1 LGCNDNRTTACNLS
15 LRKLG
20 AVAAGEAPD
29 ANEQSDALAALNQLI
44 ESWNLQGLTL
54 YRLENASYT
63 LVPSQQTY
71 TIGSG
76 ADFDGARPIT
86 LKRLCDAGRNRL
98 PAGAAHTSAVERDS
112 AEIAGVPTARGRL
125 LRADV
130 SRRNAAILA
139 CSLEAL
145 TVTLS
150 VNMQISPVASIG
162 ATIALPPGYERA
174 LVYALAVDL
183 APEYP
188 AVTLSQRVID
198 TADEALADI
207 KRANNTQNQAATF
220 DIALAGGCGGSL
232 AAFIAGIL
240 TGENPARRR
249 HRKP

>member
-1 LGCNDNRTTACNLS
+1 MTTALQLVTS
-15 LRKLG
+15 ALRKIG

-44 ESWNLQGLTL
+44 ESWNLQGLAL
-54 YRLENASYT
+54 YRRENVAYS
-63 LVPSQQTY
+63 LVPSQQVY
-71 TIGSG
+71 TIGIG

-86 LKRLCDAGRNRL
+86 LNCAFVTRGGIDYPLEPLTQAQWNEILQKSQESQL
-98 PAGAAHTSAVERDS
+98 PEAVYYEPTFPDGTLRFWP
-112 AEIAGVPTARGRL
+112 VP
-125 LRADV
+125 
-130 SRRNAAILA
+130 
-139 CSLEAL
+139 LEAL

-232 AAFIAGIL
+232 AAFIAGY
-240 TGENPARRR
+240 
-249 HRKP
+249 

>member
-1 LGCNDNRTTACNLS
+1 MTTALQLVTSS

-29 ANEQSDALAALNQLI
+29 ADEQADALAALNQI
-44 ESWNLQGLTL
+44 VESWNLQGLAL
-54 YRLENASYT
+54 YRRENVAYS
-63 LVPSQQTY
+63 LVPSQQVY

-76 ADFDGARPIT
+76 ANFNGARPIT
-86 LKRLCDAGRNRL
+86 MNGAFVTRGGIDYPLAPLTQAQWNEILQKSQESQL
-98 PAGAAHTSAVERDS
+98 PEAVYYEPTFPDGTLRFWP
-112 AEIAGVPTARGRL
+112 VP
-125 LRADV
+125 
-130 SRRNAAILA
+130 
-139 CSLEAL
+139 LEAL
-145 TVTLS
+145 TVTLAI
-150 VNMQISPVASIG
+150 NMQLGAVADINDDL
-162 ATIALPPGYERA
+162 AFPPGYERA

-232 AAFIAGIL
+232 AAFVAGY
-240 TGENPARRR
+240 
-249 HRKP
+249 

>member
-1 LGCNDNRTTACNLS
+1 MTTALQLVTS
-15 LRKLG
+15 ALRKIG

-29 ANEQSDALAALNQLI
+29 ASEQSDALAALNQLI

-86 LKRLCDAGRNRL
+86 LNGAFVTRGGIDYPVVPLTQQQWNDILQKSTESQL
-98 PAGAAHTSAVERDS
+98 PS
-112 AEIAGVPTARGRL
+112 GVYYEPAYPIGTVR
-125 LRADV
+125 V
-130 SRRNAAILA
+130 WPVP
-139 CSLEAL
+139 LEGL
-145 TVTLS
+145 TITLS

-162 ATIALPPGYERA
+162 STIALPPGYERA

-198 TADEALADI
+198 AADEALADI

-232 AAFIAGIL
+232 AAFVAGY
-240 TGENPARRR
+240 
-249 HRKP
+249 

>member
-1 LGCNDNRTTACNLS
+1 MTTALQLVTS
-15 LRKLG
+15 ALRKIG

-29 ANEQSDALAALNQLI
+29 ADEQADALAALNQI
-44 ESWNLQGLTL
+44 VESWNLQGLAL
-54 YRLENASYT
+54 YRRENVAYS
-63 LVPSQQTY
+63 LVPSQQVY

-76 ADFDGARPIT
+76 ANFNGARPIT
-86 LKRLCDAGRNRL
+86 INGAFVTRAGIDYPVEVLTQSQWNGILYKSLSSQL
-98 PAGAAHTSAVERDS
+98 PS
-112 AEIAGVPTARGRL
+112 GVYYEPAYPIGTVR
-125 LRADV
+125 V
-130 SRRNAAILA
+130 WPVP
-139 CSLEAL
+139 LEGL
-145 TVTLS
+145 TITLS

-198 TADEALADI
+198 AADEALADI

-232 AAFIAGIL
+232 AAFVAGY
-240 TGENPARRR
+240 
-249 HRKP
+249 

>member
-1 LGCNDNRTTACNLS
+1 MTTALQLVTS
-15 LRKLG
+15 ALRKIG

-71 TIGSG
+71 RIGIG

-86 LKRLCDAGRNRL
+86 LNCAFVTRGGIDYPLEPLTQAQWNEILQKSQESQL
-98 PAGAAHTSAVERDS
+98 PEAVYYEPTFPDGTLRFWP
-112 AEIAGVPTARGRL
+112 VP
-125 LRADV
+125 
-130 SRRNAAILA
+130 
-139 CSLEAL
+139 LEAL
-145 TVTLS
+145 TVTLAI
-150 VNMQISPVASIG
+150 NMQLGAVADINDDL
-162 ATIALPPGYERA
+162 AFPPGYERA
-174 LVYALAVDL
+174 LVYALAVEL

-232 AAFIAGIL
+232 AAFIAGY
-240 TGENPARRR
+240 
-249 HRKP
+249 

>member
-1 LGCNDNRTTACNLS
+1 MTTALQLVTSS

-29 ANEQSDALAALNQLI
+29 ADEQADALAALNQI
-44 ESWNLQGLTL
+44 VESWNLQGLAL
-54 YRLENASYT
+54 YRRENVAYS
-63 LVPSQQTY
+63 LVPSQQVY

-76 ADFDGARPIT
+76 ANFNGARPIT
-86 LKRLCDAGRNRL
+86 LNCAFVTRGGIDYPLAPLTQAQWNEILQKSQESQL
-98 PAGAAHTSAVERDS
+98 PEAVYYEPTFPDGTLRFWP
-112 AEIAGVPTARGRL
+112 VP
-125 LRADV
+125 
-130 SRRNAAILA
+130 
-139 CSLEAL
+139 LEAL
-145 TVTLS
+145 TVTLAI
-150 VNMQISPVASIG
+150 NMQLGAVADINDDL
-162 ATIALPPGYERA
+162 AFPPGYERA

-232 AAFIAGIL
+232 AAFVAGY
-240 TGENPARRR
+240 
-249 HRKP
+249 